1 MKSYSEACE
10 RNKKPILS
18 VIRRLLEGKE
28 RLLEIGSGNG
38 QHAVYFSHELPHIYW
53 QTSDREENHAEINR
67 WIDDAP
73 SKRLLKP
80 LLLDVT
86 LDPWPSDRF
95 DAVFSANTT
104 HIMSWEAVNDCFQCV
119 ANVLQKG
126 GVFLLYGPF
135 NYQGSF
141 TSESN
146 KSFDQHLKN
155 LDSQMG
161 IRDFEAINELAKSCG
176 LVFQQDNKMPSNN
189 RLLHFTKD

>member
-1 MKSYSEACE
+1 
-10 RNKKPILS
+10 
-18 VIRRLLEGKE
+18 
-28 RLLEIGSGNG
+28 
-38 QHAVYFSHELPHIYW
+38 
-53 QTSDREENHAEINR
+53 
-67 WIDDAP
+67 
-73 SKRLLKP
+73 